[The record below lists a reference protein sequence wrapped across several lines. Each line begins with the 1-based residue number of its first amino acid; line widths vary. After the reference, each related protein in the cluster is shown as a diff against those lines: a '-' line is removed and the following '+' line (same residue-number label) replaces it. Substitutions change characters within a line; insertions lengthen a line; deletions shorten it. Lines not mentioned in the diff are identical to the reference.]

1 LLFCA
6 QGAPQP
12 AGYIGAKACGECHS
26 AEYTRQ
32 TESAHA
38 RSLYRAP
45 EHPLASRFIPPAPLW
60 RQKYRFAFEGGPDGL
75 RFRTD
80 DGKYVTEL
88 PVDWAFGAGMH
99 AVTFLSKVTP
109 DLYLE
114 VAFSYYAD
122 SNTLDLTPRHETL
135 PAASL
140 HESMGQPVKSRT
152 AGLQCFGCHSTGRAT
167 ISETGGIR
175 PAETGVRCEACHGP
189 GGAHRDAALKGS
201 PAQAKRL
208 IRNPGTLGAAGLNEF
223 CGQCHRVA
231 GNLADVDWNSPW
243 TYRHQPPYLARS
255 RCFLKSAGKLSCLT
269 CHDPHEA
276 VRRDDAA
283 FYRARCVGCH
293 AAAHNQ
299 NADCTTCHMPA
310 VRASSHLSF
319 RNHQIGIYRR
329 SRFKS

>member
-1 LLFCA
+1 MRRLTPALGALLFCA

-12 AGYIGAKACGECHS
+12 AGYVGAKACGECHS

-45 EHPLASRFIPPAPLW
+45 DHPLASRFIPPAPLW

-88 PVDWAFGAGMH
+88 PVEWAFGAGIH

-135 PAASL
+135 PAGSL
-140 HESMGQPVKSRT
+140 HEAMGQPVKSRT
-152 AGLQCFGCHSTGRAT
+152 AGCNASVAT
-167 ISETGGIR
+167 L
-175 PAETGVRCEACHGP
+175 PAAPVSPRP
-189 GGAHRDAALKGS
+189 GGCVRPEPMFSAKLVTDRAAPMSKI
-201 PAQAKRL
+201 PP
-208 IRNPGTLGAAGLNEF
+208 NPGQSKGLRRF
-223 CGQCHRVA
+223 RHGRHR
-231 GNLADVDWNSPW
+231 
-243 TYRHQPPYLARS
+243 T
-255 RCFLKSAGKLSCLT
+255 
-269 CHDPHEA
+269 
-276 VRRDDAA
+276 
-283 FYRARCVGCH
+283 
-293 AAAHNQ
+293 
-299 NADCTTCHMPA
+299 PA
-310 VRASSHLSF
+310 
-319 RNHQIGIYRR
+319 
-329 SRFKS
+329 